1 MITSPLVVKRNTLAT
16 RVITWMSQGRVAD
29 LSLSEPDFSELN
41 LPSQEPSSC
50 ALVVENQQ
58 LLGIFTERDVVRLI
72 GSGIDLSRTEISQ
85 VMTQPA
91 IALAISATEN
101 TLTALSLMRQH
112 RIRHLPVVNEQG
124 LVGLVTQ
131 EQIYQAIAPAQMVR
145 LRQVEEELEE
155 NRQREIAFGLRQDRW
170 AQLLF
175 ENALDAIAITDDA
188 GRYVDVN
195 PAACALFGLSREEI
209 LRSKVADFADPDLN
223 FAQMWQ
229 QFLQQ
234 GQMSGE
240 WHLHRQ
246 DGTVREI
253 EFAAVANFIPH
264 HHLSILRDI
273 TERKQIEG
281 EREQT
286 QNLLQ
291 EREQMY
297 RALVENSP
305 DIIERF
311 DVQLRHLYVSY
322 ALEALIGI
330 PAQQFVG
337 KTCREMG
344 MPESMVNLWETAA
357 RALLATRQ
365 TQTIEFESPTTGG
378 MRWFEMRIAPE
389 LTKAGTIESILCI
402 SRDISDRK
410 AAEAALQESEQKFR
424 AIFDS
429 TFQFI
434 GLLSTEGIV
443 LEANRTALD
452 AIAANP
458 ADIIGQPFWQTPWWT
473 HSPQLQEQLQQ
484 AIVSAASGELVRFE
498 AEHLLADGTS
508 VFVDFSLKPVFD
520 LEGKVVMLIPEGR
533 DISDRKLAEQK
544 IAEQAALIDIATD
557 AINVRDLDNR
567 VIFWSQGAERLY
579 GFSAAEAVGKK
590 ISELVYQDFSSEFE
604 VAVNETLEKGSWQG
618 ELEKVS
624 KAGQK
629 IIVAS
634 RWTLVRDRSGQPKSI
649 LVVSSDITEKKQ
661 LERQFYRAQRLESLG
676 TLASGIAHD
685 LNNVFTPILM
695 ISQLLPL
702 KFNDIDRQTQEF
714 FNTLEDTTK
723 RGVDLVKQILTF
735 ARGTEGKH
743 IVLQVGHLLKEVAK
757 IAQQTF
763 PKSIKIVA
771 EISTNTLWS
780 VKADPTQLHQVL
792 MNIAVNAR
800 DAMPDGGMLSISA
813 ENRFIDRT
821 YAEMNLDAHEGNYIV
836 ITIADTGIG
845 IPPEIIDR
853 IFDPFF
859 TTKEVGKGT
868 GLGLSTVLGIVKN
881 HGGFLQVL
889 SALGKGTEFQVYLPA
904 VNATTTEVTKDT
916 ELFSGNGELILIVDD
931 ESTVRQITK
940 ASLEEHN
947 YKTLV
952 ASDGIEA
959 IALYAQHSKEICVV
973 LIDMMMPNLDGL
985 NAIRTMKALNSEVK
999 IIASSGLSNNRQQLM
1014 ALGAKAFLL
1023 KPYTAQELLQT
1034 LYHLLIAN
1042 S

>member
-1 MITSPLVVKRNTLAT
+1 M
-16 RVITWMSQGRVAD
+16 
-29 LSLSEPDFSELN
+29 
-41 LPSQEPSSC
+41 
-50 ALVVENQQ
+50 
-58 LLGIFTERDVVRLI
+58 
-72 GSGIDLSRTEISQ
+72 
-85 VMTQPA
+85 
-91 IALAISATEN
+91 
-101 TLTALSLMRQH
+101 
-112 RIRHLPVVNEQG
+112 
-124 LVGLVTQ
+124 
-131 EQIYQAIAPAQMVR
+131 
-145 LRQVEEELEE
+145 
-155 NRQREIAFGLRQDRW
+155 
-170 AQLLF
+170 
-175 ENALDAIAITDDA
+175 
-188 GRYVDVN
+188 
-195 PAACALFGLSREEI
+195 
-209 LRSKVADFADPDLN
+209 
-223 FAQMWQ
+223 
-229 QFLQQ
+229 
-234 GQMSGE
+234 
-240 WHLHRQ
+240 
-246 DGTVREI
+246 
-253 EFAAVANFIPH
+253 
-264 HHLSILRDI
+264 
-273 TERKQIEG
+273 
-281 EREQT
+281 
-286 QNLLQ
+286 
-291 EREQMY
+291 
-297 RALVENSP
+297 
-305 DIIERF
+305 
-311 DVQLRHLYVSY
+311 
-322 ALEALIGI
+322 
-330 PAQQFVG
+330 
-337 KTCREMG
+337 
-344 MPESMVNLWETAA
+344 
-357 RALLATRQ
+357 
-365 TQTIEFESPTTGG
+365 
-378 MRWFEMRIAPE
+378 
-389 LTKAGTIESILCI
+389 
-402 SRDISDRK
+402 
-410 AAEAALQESEQKFR
+410 
-424 AIFDS
+424 
-429 TFQFI
+429 
-434 GLLSTEGIV
+434 
-443 LEANRTALD
+443 
-452 AIAANP
+452 
-458 ADIIGQPFWQTPWWT
+458 
-473 HSPQLQEQLQQ
+473 
-484 AIVSAASGELVRFE
+484 
-498 AEHLLADGTS
+498 
-508 VFVDFSLKPVFD
+508 
-520 LEGKVVMLIPEGR
+520 
-533 DISDRKLAEQK
+533 
-544 IAEQAALIDIATD
+544 
-557 AINVRDLDNR
+557 
-567 VIFWSQGAERLY
+567 
-579 GFSAAEAVGKK
+579 
-590 ISELVYQDFSSEFE
+590 
-604 VAVNETLEKGSWQG
+604 
-618 ELEKVS
+618 
-624 KAGQK
+624 
-629 IIVAS
+629 
-634 RWTLVRDRSGQPKSI
+634 RDRSGQPKSI

-836 ITIADTGIG
+836 INIADTGIG

-889 SALGKGTEFQVYLPA
+889 SALGKGTQFQVYLPA

-916 ELFSGNGELILIVDD
+916 ELFSGNGELVLIVDD